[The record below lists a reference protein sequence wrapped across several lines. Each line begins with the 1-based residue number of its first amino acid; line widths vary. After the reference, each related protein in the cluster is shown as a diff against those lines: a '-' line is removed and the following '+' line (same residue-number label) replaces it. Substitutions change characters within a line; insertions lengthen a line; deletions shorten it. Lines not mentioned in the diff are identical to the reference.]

1 MSSLPPA
8 LVAVRA
14 ESRRFVPPLLFLP
27 GLWTDV
33 AVWRAPMSLLAQRGW
48 DCFALQLPPEPI
60 AWPAWRQRIA
70 ATVSSL
76 ADPPVILGHD
86 AGALLALDVSE
97 GVVARV
103 GLAPFPA
110 RAYTSGAAAP
120 LPRWRVR
127 WAAWRGAAVAR
138 PAALADV
145 DEPPGGWR
153 AAAAPWMVEALT
165 WQPASVPSVAP
176 GLLVVGEDDV
186 LFPAAAVAPLA
197 AACGCS
203 VLRLPGAGYGM
214 PWARGWD
221 RHFGRVH
228 RWLVQALGAAALLE
242 EDEDE
247 GR

>member
-1 MSSLPPA
+1 MSSSPPA

-27 GLWTDV
+27 GLWTDA

-48 DCFALQLPPEPI
+48 DCFALQLPPCPP
-60 AWPAWRQRIA
+60 AWPDWRQRVA
-70 ATVSSL
+70 AAASAL
-76 ADPPVILGHD
+76 ADPPVVIGHD
-86 AGALLALDVSE
+86 AGALLALAMSA

-110 RAYTSGAAAP
+110 RAYCPGGAVG

-127 WAAWRGAAVAR
+127 WAAWRGAALAR
-138 PAALADV
+138 PATLARV

-153 AAAAPWMVEALT
+153 EAPASWVAGAFDWRAAAAP
-165 WQPASVPSVAP
+165 SVPP
-176 GLLVVGEDDV
+176 GLLVVGDDDM

-197 AACGCS
+197 AACGSS
-203 VLRLPGAGYGM
+203 VLSLAGAGYGM

-221 RHFGRVH
+221 RHCGRVH

>member
-1 MSSLPPA
+1 MSSPPSD

-27 GLWTDV
+27 GLWTDA

-48 DCFALQLPPEPI
+48 DCFALQLPPSPL
-60 AWPAWRQRIA
+60 AWPTWRARVA
-70 ATVSSL
+70 DAVSSF
-76 ADPPVILGHD
+76 AAAPVVVGHD
-86 AGALLALDVSE
+86 AGALLALDVAE

-110 RAYTSGAAAP
+110 RAYSSGGAAP
-120 LPRWRVR
+120 LPLWRMR
-127 WAAWRGAAVAR
+127 WAAWRGAALER
-138 PAALADV
+138 PAVLAGV

-153 AAAAPWMVEALT
+153 AAPAPWVVGALA
-165 WQPASVPSVAP
+165 WQAASAASVAP

-228 RWLVQALGAAALLE
+228 RWLVQALGADALLE